1 MGIRTMLA
9 ATTMVLVTTG
19 PMTGIAHAQPD
30 LDCRD
35 FAFQEDAQA
44 ELNRDPSDPHDLD
57 EDQGPD
63 DGIAC
68 EVLPRRSAPG
78 PTVSV
83 APTPTVSPVTPTV
96 SPVTPTPT
104 VSPVTPTRGTDAGVG
119 GSTGPAGVEQAVGA
133 CMAVGSLGLVAAYAV
148 RRRRRPSGARKL

>member
-1 MGIRTMLA
+1 MGIRTMLT
-9 ATTMVLVTTG
+9 ATAMVLVTAGPLTG
-19 PMTGIAHAQPD
+19 LAYAQPD

-68 EVLPRRSAPG
+68 EVLPRRGATGTLVP
-78 PTVSV
+78 
-83 APTPTVSPVTPTV
+83 ATPT
-96 SPVTPTPT
+96 TPTPT
-104 VSPVTPTRGTDAGVG
+104 TPTPGASSATPTPPRGVKGGVG
-119 GSTGPAGVEQAVGA
+119 GSTGPSGVEQAVGA
-133 CMAVGSLGLVAAYAV
+133 CLAAGSLGLVAAYTV
-148 RRRRRPSGARKL
+148 HRRRRSSGAHRP